1 MIHQTTSKIIQREF
15 VSDFEVGE
23 CWGYNRFFRLDQL
36 ASEGY
41 LNIPKDSLELRF
53 QVRPSTFYQRCRDQ
67 QWFITQLLRKQTNND
82 QEIKELKDRLKREM
96 NRNKSSSHN
105 GHSSKSSK
113 LSHHLEHNN
122 ENVSNSIISPTILT
136 ISCTDNNDTAAA
148 TSTDYCNGSSG
159 SSNNREANKNSKE
172 ANNIVVT
179 SSPPRSTN
187 SFGDLIISVMEEASN
202 KNTQNNGKFWGCV
215 TINVEYLWTN
225 LSKIFF
231 FCFCF
236 LCTLLLEL
244 FSGIFE
250 SLNGQSSTSDTKAI
264 VEEYKQKTT
273 KPCASAISVFN
284 SKLTYTCA
292 DHTWVYVFNNFL
304 FVFI

>member
-96 NRNKSSSHN
+96 NRNKSHS
-105 GHSSKSSK
+105 GHSKSSSSSK
-113 LSHHLEHNN
+113 TSHHMEND
-122 ENVSNSIISPTILT
+122 NVSHSIISPTILT
-136 ISCTDNNDTAAA
+136 ISCTDNNDSAAA
-148 TSTDYCNGSSG
+148 NNATLTDYC
-159 SSNNREANKNSKE
+159 SNNGGGGGSREANKNCKE
-172 ANNIVVT
+172 ANSVVVT

-202 KNTQNNGKFWGCV
+202 KNNQNNGKFY
-215 TINVEYLWTN
+215 IN
-225 LSKIFF
+225 
-231 FCFCF
+231 
-236 LCTLLLEL
+236 LL
-244 FSGIFE
+244 
-250 SLNGQSSTSDTKAI
+250 N
-264 VEEYKQKTT
+264 
-273 KPCASAISVFN
+273 
-284 SKLTYTCA
+284 
-292 DHTWVYVFNNFL
+292 
-304 FVFI
+304 